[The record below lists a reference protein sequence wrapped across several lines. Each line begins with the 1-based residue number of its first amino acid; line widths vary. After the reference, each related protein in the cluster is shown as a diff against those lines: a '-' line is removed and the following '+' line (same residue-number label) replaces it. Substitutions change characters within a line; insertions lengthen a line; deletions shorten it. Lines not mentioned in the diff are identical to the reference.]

1 MDLCQNNHPNM
12 LIYSARSKICKL
24 AFQQYLND
32 DERKE
37 MQKIGKEIN
46 LEPYIELLVNGAITI
61 KCWND
66 PRY

>member
-1 MDLCQNNHPNM
+1 MDFCKNNNLNM
-12 LIYSARSKICKL
+12 ITYSARSKICKL

-37 MQKIGKEIN
+37 MQKTGKEIN
-46 LEPYIELLVNGAITI
+46 LEPYIELLVNGALTI